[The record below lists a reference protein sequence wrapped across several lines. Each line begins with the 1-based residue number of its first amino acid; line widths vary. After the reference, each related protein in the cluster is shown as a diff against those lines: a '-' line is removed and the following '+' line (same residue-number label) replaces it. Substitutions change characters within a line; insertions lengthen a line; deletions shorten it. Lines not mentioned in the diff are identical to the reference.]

1 MEHFGIQADIKN
13 KPELEPD
20 FFPLHRF
27 NEEFLKEAAEPFSIA
42 VEKNDRQ
49 ISVKSTFIRKDE
61 KYADA
66 NIFYIEK
73 LVKTELW
80 QKGGFRIY
88 VKGSEEVFQ
97 RLKAAY
103 APGGS
108 RAFDAVFMGDLYE
121 EKFEVVGCDELPEP
135 FEIKKSV
142 GRHFDGYRVGIDLG
156 GSDYKVSSVIDGE
169 IVYSKETVWHPKTNS
184 DPEYHFSGIV
194 AALKDGAAHLPR
206 VDAIGISSAGI
217 VGNNRVLNAQIYHKV
232 PKELFDSKIRNIYF
246 RAVAE
251 IGGDIPFEVANDG
264 DVSALIGSISLNRNN
279 LLGIAMGT
287 STAGGYVDI
296 NGNISNWLSELAFMP
311 TDVSPGAVKDSWT
324 GDIGL
329 GVQYFCQDA
338 VIKLSGAAGIPLDKY
353 ETPAQK
359 LKAVQDL
366 LAEGHEGAAAIFRS
380 MGCYLGHT
388 APLYNDIYGTDAI
401 LLLGRV
407 VSGEGGNTMVET
419 AKKVVR
425 EEYPETRI
433 DFLLPD
439 EKTRRLGQSAIAAS
453 LPELKKQGEN
463 DAH

>member
-1 MEHFGIQADIKN
+1 MDRYGIQIDIKN
-13 KPELEPD
+13 KPVLQPD
-20 FFPLHRF
+20 FIPLFRF
-27 NEEFLKEAAEPFSIA
+27 NEEFLKEATEPFSIA
-42 VEKNDRQ
+42 VEKNDKQ
-49 ISVKSTFIRKDE
+49 ISVKSTFTRKGE

-66 NIFYIEK
+66 NNYYIEK

-88 VKGSEEVFQ
+88 VKGDEEVYK
-97 RLKAAY
+97 RLKASY
-103 APGGS
+103 APGGN

-121 EKFEVVGCDELPEP
+121 ESFEVVKCDELPEP

-142 GRHFDGYRVGIDLG
+142 GRHFDGRRVGIDLG
-156 GSDYKVSSVIDGE
+156 GSDYKVSSVIDGDV
-169 IVYSKETVWHPKTNS
+169 VYSKETVWHPKTNS
-184 DPEYHFSGIV
+184 DPEYHFNGIV
-194 AALKDGAAHLPR
+194 AALKDGAAHLPG

-217 VGNNRVLNAQIYHKV
+217 VGNNRVLNAQIYHTI
-232 PKELFDSKIRNIYF
+232 PKELFNSKVRDIYF

-251 IGGDIPFEVANDG
+251 IGEDIPFEVANDG

-287 STAGGYVDI
+287 STAGGYVDA

-311 TDVSPGAVKDSWT
+311 VDASPGAARDNWT
-324 GDIGL
+324 GDIGV
-329 GVQYFCQDA
+329 GVHYFCQEA
-338 VIKLSGAAGIPLDKY
+338 VIKLAGPAGIPLEQY

-366 LAEGHEGAAAIFRS
+366 LDEGHEGAAAIFRS

-388 APLYNDIYGTDAI
+388 APMYHDIYGTDAI

-407 VSGEGGNTMVET
+407 VSGEGGNTMVEV
-419 AKKVVR
+419 ANNVLR
-425 EEYPETRI
+425 EEYPETPI

-453 LPELKKQGEN
+453 LPEIKGESN
-463 DAH
+463 DN